1 VNDHNVIAI
10 CETLIAPAIDGTD
23 HENLLLAI
31 ECIGLLTIL
40 DKQVFMNYS
49 EIFRQIL
56 TEEVSIENKREK
68 VIAIKSVVD
77 GLIVHGICDQK
88 SQELFDLITGTFLT
102 IKEKVLR
109 QVSIEGVC
117 KMLFSTK
124 LCDENNKQHVESIL
138 AQLIFQLF
146 DKKYNFQNSLVR
158 SILTVFFRNFVLFS
172 EARCFLMLNAVTKVI
187 YSIIRSKFGLK

>member
-1 VNDHNVIAI
+1 
-10 CETLIAPAIDGTD
+10 
-23 HENLLLAI
+23 
-31 ECIGLLTIL
+31 
-40 DKQVFMNYS
+40 
-49 EIFRQIL
+49 
-56 TEEVSIENKREK
+56 
-68 VIAIKSVVD
+68 
-77 GLIVHGICDQK
+77 
-88 SQELFDLITGTFLT
+88 
-102 IKEKVLR
+102 
-109 QVSIEGVC
+109 
-117 KMLFSTK
+117 MLFSTK

>member
-1 VNDHNVIAI
+1 
-10 CETLIAPAIDGTD
+10 
-23 HENLLLAI
+23 
-31 ECIGLLTIL
+31 
-40 DKQVFMNYS
+40 M
-49 EIFRQIL
+49 
-56 TEEVSIENKREK
+56 SIENKREK

-77 GLIVHGICDQK
+77 GLIVHGICDEK

-124 LCDENNKQHVESIL
+124 LCDENNQEHVEAIL
-138 AQLIFQLF
+138 ARLIFQLF

-172 EARCFLMLNAVTKVI
+172 Q
-187 YSIIRSKFGLK
+187 